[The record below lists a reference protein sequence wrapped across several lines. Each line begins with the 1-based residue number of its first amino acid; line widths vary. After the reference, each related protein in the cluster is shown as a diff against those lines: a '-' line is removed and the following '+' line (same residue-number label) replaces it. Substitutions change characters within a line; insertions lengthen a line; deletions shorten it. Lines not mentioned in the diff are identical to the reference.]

1 MYGNPCNIAKLKD
14 LSSKYNIYLIE
25 DAAQAHGAIYQ
36 DVPIGA
42 HSDVVC
48 WSFYPGKNLGAH
60 GDAGAITT
68 NSLDVYLKAL
78 EIRNYGSTQKYV
90 IIALALIREWTL
102 CRHLYCLS
110 SKSLPDAIAH
120 RSLVADTY
128 CSFLDGIGDLVLDKA
143 ECSASRHARQF
154 VIQTGSRDLLS
165 SFLKEH
171 GIGTLIHYPCP
182 PFKQNA
188 YKSRFLDKSYPK
200 AELVAS
206 SVLSLP
212 IGIHINEES
221 IEYISDKIIQFFGGI
236 SINTCPEYIQLEY
249 IFLFL

>member
-1 MYGNPCNIAKLKD
+1 MNGPFAGIYIVCQVKISSRCNC
-14 LSSKYNIYLIE
+14 SSFVSSRYL
-25 DAAQAHGAIYQ
+25 
-36 DVPIGA
+36 
-42 HSDVVC
+42 
-48 WSFYPGKNLGAH
+48 L
-60 GDAGAITT
+60 
-68 NSLDVYLKAL
+68 L
-78 EIRNYGSTQKYV
+78 
-90 IIALALIREWTL
+90 
-102 CRHLYCLS
+102 
-110 SKSLPDAIAH
+110 
-120 RSLVADTY
+120 
-128 CSFLDGIGDLVLDKA
+128 FLDGIGDLVLDKA
-143 ECSASRHARQF
+143 ECSVSRHARHLF

-221 IEYISDKIIQFFGGI
+221 IEYISDKIIQFFGA
-236 SINTCPEYIQLEY
+236 SQ
-249 IFLFL
+249 